1 MSERTKEA
9 QRYFKALREQETPE
23 QAKER
28 VQLEQQFFELF
39 GERLGG
45 GIVLGYPRPWTAEYR
60 DLLRRTVEAKDI
72 AVWDAWLDQYP
83 KDGTVE

>member
-9 QRYFKALREQETPE
+9 RRFFKRLSELDPPE
-23 QAKER
+23 QAEER
-28 VQLEQQFFELF
+28 AQLEQQFFELF
-39 GERLGG
+39 GERLPAN
-45 GIVLGYPRPWTAEYR
+45 VLGYPPPWSAEYM

-83 KDGTVE
+83 KGSTVE